1 MADQRRPKIIEDNP
15 IKTGLE
21 GFRASFKAACK
32 NEGIPPSLDSL
43 CELTDDALDLIL
55 ALQGCQASRLLRSGG
70 RGKNLFSDLSRLSSA
85 VNSDDFDFDRIKPL
99 FKASLADTLDD
110 ALIWDHVYNTV
121 AEATPPP
128 RSIASSLQQT
138 PWLRNT
144 SGFAN
149 SSEHRKYMDLVLRE
163 ELGTMH
169 VGLPGFHKTYFGRV
183 ADLDTASR
191 AIFEKCEEGSNPL
204 FREGWTRWPSDANQD
219 GVLSWFADI
228 SDKLA
233 AFAESYKPTLTGR
246 RPLAQPNKPIHGS
259 TAERKLDVGF
269 VNDPQARS
277 DSRCCWSQILVP
289 GELKSNPSADIAS
302 KAWLDLGRYAREV
315 LTAQDT
321 RRFVL
326 GFTICGSLMRIWMF
340 DRLGGIA
347 SERFDIN
354 HDGLQFVSTIIGF
367 LWMDE
372 EELGFDPTIITEN
385 GKRLIMITRNGQT
398 ERLVID
404 QLMKRAPCVAGR
416 ATTCWKAHC
425 EEDPQSPIVIK
436 DSWQFVERDE
446 EGELL
451 QEATGKDVVN
461 VARYYH
467 HETVVVRDEVD
478 DIRGNTRR
486 GLDATEAKNYQSERS
501 IIPQSMSVIGPSRT
515 GRSSTIGVKRS
526 SSQTGAPVPPSKRS
540 CSASPTKAGSHA
552 IPNRVHRRVI
562 LRDYGKAIY
571 KASSPSVLLAA
582 LEGCIEGHESLHKAG
597 LLHRDISINNLM
609 INEDDTNSSWPSFLI
624 DLDLA
629 IREQRDGASGAR
641 GKTGTRAFMA
651 IGALLGE
658 QHSFM
663 HDLESF
669 FWVLFWICI
678 HYTGPDEGR
687 VVARFDKWNYFD
699 TEELATSKTG
709 LVSNEGDFLRI
720 IKGNCT
726 SYYESLVPW
735 VNRLRKVMFPN
746 GGRWEMEDQGLY
758 ARMREILRKAQMDL
772 SPS

>member
-1 MADQRRPKIIEDNP
+1 MVDQHRPKIIEENP
-15 IKTGLE
+15 IKNGLD
-21 GFRASFKAACK
+21 GFRASFKAICTSQ
-32 NEGIPPSLDSL
+32 GISPCPDSL
-43 CELTDDALDLIL
+43 GKLKGDALDLLL

-70 RGKNLFSDLSRLSSA
+70 RGKNLFGDLSTLSSA

-99 FKASLADTLDD
+99 FNASLAEILDD
-110 ALIWDHVYNTV
+110 ALIWDHVYNTI

-149 SSEHRKYMDLVLRE
+149 SSEHRKYVDLVLRE
-163 ELGTMH
+163 ELGTMY
-169 VGLPGFHKTYFGRV
+169 VGLPGFHKAYFGRV
-183 ADLDTASR
+183 VDLDIASR
-191 AIFEKCEEGSNPL
+191 AIFQKCEEGSNPL
-204 FREGWTRWPSDANQD
+204 FREGWTGWPRDVNQD
-219 GVLSWFADI
+219 GVLSWFADM
-228 SDKLA
+228 SEKLA
-233 AFAESYKPTLTGR
+233 VFAESFRPTLAHR
-246 RPLAQPNKPIHGS
+246 RPLAQPNKPIQGS
-259 TAERKLDVGF
+259 TAERKLDIAF
-269 VNDPQARS
+269 VNDPQAKS
-277 DSRCCWSQILVP
+277 DSRCRWSQILVP

-354 HDGLQFVSTIIGF
+354 HDGLLFVSTILGF

-372 EELGFDPTIITEN
+372 EELGFDPTITIED

-404 QLMKRAPCVAGR
+404 HLMKRAPCVAGR
-416 ATTCWKAHC
+416 ATTCWKAHR
-425 EEDPQSPIVIK
+425 EKDPQTPIVIK

-467 HETVVVRDEVD
+467 HETVVVRDQVD

-486 GLDATEAKNYQSERS
+486 GLDATEAKNYRLERS
-501 IIPQSMSVIGPSRT
+501 IISRGIGAVGPPRT
-515 GRSSTIGVKRS
+515 GRSSTAGVKRS
-526 SSQTGAPVPPSKRS
+526 SSQTGAPVPPYKRS
-540 CSASPTKAGSHA
+540 CSASTKASGDA
-552 IPNRVHRRVI
+552 TPNRVHRRVI

-582 LEGCIEGHESLHKAG
+582 LDGCIEGHESLLLKAD

-609 INEDDTNSSWPSFLI
+609 INEDNTNPSWSFFLI

-678 HYTGPDEGR
+678 HYNAPDEGR
-687 VVARFDKWNYFD
+687 VVPRFDKWNYLD

-726 SYYESLVPW
+726 PYYESLVPW
-735 VNRLRKVMFPN
+735 VNRLRKAVFPN
-746 GGRWEMEDQGLY
+746 GRRWEMEDQGLY
-758 ARMREILRKAQMDL
+758 ARMREILYKAQMDL

>member
-43 CELTDDALDLIL
+43 CELTDDEFQNLALDLIL

-461 VARYYH
+461 VA
-467 HETVVVRDEVD
+467 
-478 DIRGNTRR
+478 
-486 GLDATEAKNYQSERS
+486 S
-501 IIPQSMSVIGPSRT
+501 
-515 GRSSTIGVKRS
+515 
-526 SSQTGAPVPPSKRS
+526 TGAR
-540 CSASPTKAGSHA
+540 ALRNSPTK
-552 IPNRVHRRVI
+552 P
-562 LRDYGKAIY
+562 
-571 KASSPSVLLAA
+571 VLLIHFA
-582 LEGCIEGHESLHKAG
+582 GCNPKAHYG
-597 LLHRDISINNLM
+597 SVDNGPSTARNFGISSN
-609 INEDDTNSSWPSFLI
+609 
-624 DLDLA
+624 
-629 IREQRDGASGAR
+629 
-641 GKTGTRAFMA
+641 
-651 IGALLGE
+651 
-658 QHSFM
+658 
-663 HDLESF
+663 
-669 FWVLFWICI
+669 
-678 HYTGPDEGR
+678 
-687 VVARFDKWNYFD
+687 RFH
-699 TEELATSKTG
+699 L
-709 LVSNEGDFLRI
+709 
-720 IKGNCT
+720 
-726 SYYESLVPW
+726 
-735 VNRLRKVMFPN
+735 
-746 GGRWEMEDQGLY
+746 
-758 ARMREILRKAQMDL
+758 
-772 SPS
+772 